1 MYTATI
7 RYGIARLIGDF
18 KTVLSDLRRG
28 ETVVVKTERG
38 TEIGIVISSSAPTET
53 MAPGKDARKTE
64 TAPALISPA
73 TTPPAEST
81 GEVLR
86 RLTPEDQKELDDICQ
101 AKIPKEMEF
110 CQAKIKVL
118 NLAINLVCAEHLLGS
133 EKVIFYFIADGRID
147 FRELVKELA
156 REYKTRIE
164 MRQIGVRDKARFLGD
179 FEHCGQ
185 ELCCKTFL
193 KGLEPVTMKM
203 AKQQKTMMDPSKI
216 SGRCG
221 RLMCCLRFEDETYT
235 ELKSK
240 LPKKGSRVRTA
251 KEVGDI
257 VDVDI
262 LSQKMLIELEDRA
275 KVKINASDIIE
286 IIRGPILKVG
296 AEKEEEEET
305 PGKHS

>member
-1 MYTATI
+1 MYIATV

-18 KTVLSDLRRG
+18 KTSLSDLRRG

-38 TEIGIVISSSAPTET
+38 TEIGIVISSAAPTET
-53 MAPGKDARKTE
+53 V
-64 TAPALISPA
+64 APAKDTQKTDGAPLPA
-73 TTPPAEST
+73 PPLAEST

-86 RLTPEDQKELDDICQ
+86 RLATEDQKELDNICQ
-101 AKIPKEMEF
+101 IKIPKEMEY
-110 CQAKIKVL
+110 CQSKIKAL
-118 NLAINLVCAEHLLGS
+118 NLAINLICAEHLLGG
-133 EKVIFYFIADGRID
+133 EKIIFYFIADGRID

-257 VDVDI
+257 IDVDI
-262 LSQKMLIELEDRA
+262 LSQKMLIELEDRT

-286 IIRGPILKVG
+286 TIRGPILKVS

-305 PGKHS
+305 PEKHS